1 MVMVSSETVHVRNV
15 FNSKIVYAFFIFF
28 SSFLLLCFCLFFN
41 EKIKNVTDFL
51 FVDLTSMLIHLNSS
65 S

>member
-15 FNSKIVYAFFIFF
+15 FSSKIVYAFFLFF
-28 SSFLLLCFCLFFN
+28 FFFVVVFCLFFN
-41 EKIKNVTDFL
+41 EKIKNVTDFI
-51 FVDLTSMLIHLNSS
+51 FVDLTCMLIHLNSS